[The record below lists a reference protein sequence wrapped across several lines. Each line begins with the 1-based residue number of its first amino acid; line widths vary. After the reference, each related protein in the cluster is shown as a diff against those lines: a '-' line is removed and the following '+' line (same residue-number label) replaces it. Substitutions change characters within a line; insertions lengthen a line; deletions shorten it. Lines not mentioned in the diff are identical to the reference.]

1 MFVFEIRDVDVLD
14 FLADDLGDFLD
25 PVVGVVRAD
34 VVDRFGP
41 RVRLADGV
49 SVRPGGVRDVDERA
63 PV

>member
-1 MFVFEIRDVDVLD
+1 VFIFEIRDVNVLD
-14 FLADDLGDFLD
+14 FLANDLGDLLD

-34 VVDRFGP
+34 VIDRFGP
-41 RVRLADGV
+41 RVRLVDGV